1 MAKNIFTAEMEDYL
15 LRSIRNGEDGNIYR
29 CLVLKSDNQKIKVR
43 DAWTWVQNNFNLR
56 FGTQLSKEILRKK
69 FYYLRS
75 KTRAKAVSDREQ
87 EVKKTAKT
95 FAEFRRVNNQTGGG
109 PGIDPPDEDGD
120 AQPREDHLPID
131 VEDSL
136 KVFYTV
142 TYYINGSVIL
152 EHLGLKTCGFLFL
165 FCFIK
170 SFELS

>member
-87 EVKKTAKT
+87 EVKKNCQNFCRIPPGEQPDWGRAWHRSS
-95 FAEFRRVNNQTGGG
+95 RRGRRCATSRGSSAHWCGGQ
-109 PGIDPPDEDGD
+109 PQGIILNMMFSPS
-120 AQPREDHLPID
+120 
-131 VEDSL
+131 SL
-136 KVFYTV
+136 FYSN
-142 TYYINGSVIL
+142 I
-152 EHLGLKTCGFLFL
+152 
-165 FCFIK
+165 
-170 SFELS
+170 